1 METLEA
7 IVAEKKTTHDENEM
21 MQIYERA
28 FPSAAV
34 FVRHMGGNLE
44 DAKDIFHDA
53 LVIYFEAK
61 WKRDLRLNKPEE
73 AYILGIAKHLW
84 IRKYHLKHTVVPL
97 SDVEKGIAIPE
108 DCFST
113 INDKRLLRFLELAG
127 RKCMDLLRAVYYQ
140 SLAIKDLVNTLG
152 YGNEHTVSVQKYK
165 CLEKV
170 RNIIK
175 EKSLVYE
182 DFLE

>member
-1 METLEA
+1 METIEA
-7 IVAEKKTTHDENEM
+7 IVAKKEITHNETEM
-21 MQIYERA
+21 MRIYERA
-28 FPSAAV
+28 FPSVAG

-53 LVIYFEAK
+53 LVIYFEAT
-61 WKRDLRLNKPEE
+61 WKRDLRLHKPEE
-73 AYILGIAKHLW
+73 AYILGIAKHLR
-84 IRKYHLKHTVVPL
+84 IRKYHLNRSVVPL
-97 SDVEKGIAIPE
+97 SDAEKGIAIPE
-108 DCFST
+108 DYFST

-127 RKCMDLLRAVYYQ
+127 RKCMDLLKAVFYQ
-140 SLAIKDLVNTLG
+140 STPIKDLVKALG

-175 EKSLVYE
+175 EKSLAYE